1 VCSSDLNS
9 FRMVGGTAI
18 SLQIGHRKSIDIDLF
33 SNEKVDKAILANV
46 FRKNF
51 PDTEIQISS
60 HHIQTVIK
68 GVRVEIYDDWQNP
81 FLYEPLLEEGIRLAA
96 LNDLAAL
103 KLNAIT
109 ERREKKDYIDL
120 HFLFNHLGQKDVL
133 EEFKEYNPLLSP
145 KSILFAL
152 EEVNTAEKNKSV
164 MPEML
169 ATFSWKEVKESMHD
183 AAKAYLA
190 MQPKT
195 K

>member
-1 VCSSDLNS
+1 
-9 FRMVGGTAI
+9 MVEGTAI
-18 SLQIGHRKSIDIDLF
+18 ALQIGHRKSIDIDLF
-33 SNEKVDKAILANV
+33 SNEKIDKAILANV

-60 HHIQTVIK
+60 HHIQMVIK
-68 GVRVEIYDDWQNP
+68 GVRVELYDDWQNP
-81 FLYEPLLEEGIRLAA
+81 FRYESLFEEGIRLAA

-120 HFLFNHLGQKDVL
+120 YFLSKLLGQKNIL

-152 EEVNTAEKNKSV
+152 EEVITAGKNKSV

-169 ATFSWKEVKESMHD
+169 TAFSWKEVEKSMQD
-183 AAKAYLA
+183 AAKTYLA

-195 K
+195 KST